1 VGLFPSLGVSK
12 MAIAHPPRAV
22 MASVRLFARDLGR
35 RPPEGQVHANRPSQ
49 KGHRWRRFKAVLTIF
64 VARQGAKVSHLW
76 MTPAPDL
83 DSLSHE
89 DMKSL
94 ILTLLARVAELEAQL
109 GKPAKNSSNSSVPP
123 SKEFKAN
130 ARRPRSSPC

>member
-1 VGLFPSLGVSK
+1 
-12 MAIAHPPRAV
+12 
-22 MASVRLFARDLGR
+22 
-35 RPPEGQVHANRPSQ
+35 
-49 KGHRWRRFKAVLTIF
+49 
-64 VARQGAKVSHLW
+64 
-76 MTPAPDL
+76 MTPPPDL

-130 ARRPRSSPC
+130 ASKGKGDKPKRKGPRRGQPRAQGPESTAGRKPPPDRPGDGQTV